1 MHTWNVDIRALLSA
15 SNNFEKVQSVLSIN
29 GDILFLISISQT
41 KDLRATSHILV
52 YVNSVATCIN
62 CMVLCSGPALG
73 RIQG

>member
-15 SNNFEKVQSVLSIN
+15 SNNFEKVQTVLSIN

-52 YVNSVATCIN
+52 YVNSVVKCIN
-62 CMVLCSGPALG
+62 CMALCSGPALG